1 MAPKNKK
8 CSMCGTNVTSKWRML
23 ERRLFCD
30 DCYDVQCNP
39 PLEPRMEPEADAP
52 GPSGL
57 GYKSET
63 FISTVSVSSNPADD
77 AVFAKPSFIPKP
89 TKKETKRVETPQ
101 VRVNPK
107 KPARSKTKKTGMKL
121 KFTDETTRPKSVPK
135 LFHENFWYEVGDI
148 VSLLDMKDN
157 TYYAQIRGLV
167 MDTFNEKSAVLTW
180 LVPTDASPP
189 PNEGFDP
196 ATYHIGPDEDEL
208 RDLNQMRF
216 VMHAPSAYY
225 FNRQHP
231 FPRPNVYGP
240 IERDGRSTEVPPYE
254 WTNICHLHYGE
265 HVAH

>member
-8 CSMCGTNVTSKWRML
+8 CSICGTNATSKWITL
-23 ERRLFCD
+23 DRRLLCD
-30 DCYDVQCNP
+30 VCYDVQCNP
-39 PLEPRMEPEADAP
+39 PLEPKQETETDAP

-63 FISTVSVSSNPADD
+63 FISAVSVSSNPEDD
-77 AVFAKPSFIPKP
+77 AVFAKPALIPKP
-89 TKKETKRVETPQ
+89 SKGSKRAETP
-101 VRVNPK
+101 
-107 KPARSKTKKTGMKL
+107 PARSSQKKPVRSKLKKTGLKL

-135 LFHENFWYEVGDI
+135 LFHDNFWYEVGDI
-148 VSLLDMKDN
+148 VSLIDMKDN

-167 MDTFNEKSAVLTW
+167 VDVFNEKSAVLTW
-180 LVPTDASPP
+180 LVPTVESPP

-208 RDLNQMRF
+208 RDLSQMRF
-216 VMHAPSAYY
+216 VMHAPNGYY
-225 FNRQHP
+225 FNRHHP

-240 IERDGRSTEVPPYE
+240 IKRDGRSTEEPEYE

-265 HVAH
+265 SSAR